1 MPLPASEVPATDPGL
16 LELAAELVSRAG
28 ELTLGYFRS
37 NDLFIDTKA
46 DGSPV
51 TAADRAAEAF
61 LRDELSRRFPDDA
74 VVGEEFGT
82 TAGTSGRTWFID
94 PIDGTKAFAKG
105 VPLFTN
111 LLAMVD
117 DHGPAIGAVNA
128 PAASELIAAGR
139 GLGAHYNG
147 SRCHVSEITDLA
159 DATVTTSGY
168 DYWRNH
174 HVAELRAS
182 GARMVTW
189 GDGYGYILV
198 ASGRAEAM
206 IDPGLNPW
214 DVAPMNVVIPESGGT
229 ITDFAG
235 TDRPEKGDVVA
246 TNGLVH
252 EQVLALLH

>member
-1 MPLPASEVPATDPGL
+1 MQPTDPGL
-16 LELAAELVSRAG
+16 VELAAQLVSRAG

-37 NDLFIDTKA
+37 NDLLIDTKA

-61 LRDELSRRFPDDA
+61 LRDELTRRFPDDA

-82 TAGTSGRTWFID
+82 TAGASGRTWFID
-94 PIDGTKAFAKG
+94 PIDGTKAFTKG

-128 PAASELIAAGR
+128 PAAGELIAAGR
-139 GLGAHYNG
+139 GLGAHHNS

-159 DATVTTSGY
+159 DATATTSGY
-168 DYWRNH
+168 DYWPDH
-174 HVAELRAS
+174 HVAKLKSS

-198 ASGRAEAM
+198 ATGRAEAM

-214 DVAPMNVVIPESGGT
+214 DVAPMNVVIPESGGR

-235 TDRPEKGDVVA
+235 TSRPKEGDVVA

-252 EQVLALLH
+252 EQVLALLD